1 MRLDG
6 MSYNQY
12 PAGERPI
19 FSQRGVSFP
28 QRDSVR
34 PDTDQ
39 PGKREGQVGPEDAR
53 NQEAALSRSILKQ
66 QQNDKLESERRSL
79 FEHDPT
85 DEEDKGMLEKLSE
98 TIREINGDFEAKH
111 ISLRF
116 RLHQD
121 SERWMVQIFD
131 ILEDEVIREIPPE
144 RVLDLSARIQ
154 GMVGAM
160 IDSHR

>member
-12 PAGERPI
+12 PAGDRPA
-19 FSQRGVSFP
+19 FSERGVSFP

-39 PGKREGQVGPEDAR
+39 PGKREGQVGPEEAK
-53 NQEAALSRSILKQ
+53 NQEAALNRSIIKQ
-66 QQNDKLESERRSL
+66 QQEEKADRQKIM
-79 FEHDPT
+79 EHDPT
-85 DEEDKGMLEKLSE
+85 EEREGGLLEKLSE
-98 TIREINGDFEAKH
+98 TIREINGDFETKN

-144 RVLDLSARIQ
+144 KVLDLSARIQ

>member
-12 PAGERPI
+12 PAGDRPI
-19 FSQRGVSFP
+19 FSERGVSFP

-39 PGKREGQVGPEDAR
+39 PGKREGQVGPEEAK

-66 QQNDKLESERRSL
+66 QREERAEGQKVLEFDLTEERDGGL
-79 FEHDPT
+79 
-85 DEEDKGMLEKLSE
+85 LEKLSE
-98 TIREINGDFEAKH
+98 TIREINSDFEKQH

-116 RLHQD
+116 RLHKD

-131 ILEDEVIREIPPE
+131 IMEDEVIREIPPE
-144 RVLDLSARIQ
+144 KVLDLSARIQ